1 MSLIK
6 SISGI
11 RGTIGGQPGEG
22 LSPIDIVKFTAAY
35 ATFIRNNTTRDTN
48 VIVVGRDARLSGRM
62 VNDLVVGT
70 LTGMGFDVVNI
81 GPASTPTT
89 EIAVVEEQACGG
101 IIITAS
107 HNPIQW
113 NALKL
118 LNQDGEFLNDAQGK
132 EVLRI
137 ADEQS
142 FTFAEVMDL
151 GHEYTVNNYNQRHIR
166 KVLDL
171 KLVDRDAI
179 AKANFTVAVDA
190 VNSVGG
196 VVIPQLLRALGVKNI
211 VELNCE
217 PTGRFAHTPEPA
229 PANLTEIAGLMRKG
243 GIDVGFVVDPDV
255 DRLAIVMENGE
266 MFVEEYT
273 LVSVADYVLSHTPGS
288 TVSNLSSSRALRDVT
303 NAHGCTY
310 NAAAVGEVN
319 VTIKMKETGA
329 VIGGEGNG
337 GVIYPEAHYGRDAL
351 VGVALFLTLLAKSG
365 KKVSELKA
373 TYPAYEIVKDK
384 VTLTPDIDVDAVLD
398 AVKAEYNGEQITD
411 IDGVKIDF
419 ADSWVHLRKS
429 NTEPIIRV
437 IAEASTAEAAKA
449 LTEKL
454 IGVINRISAK

>member
-142 FTFAEVMDL
+142 FTFAEVMNL
-151 GHEYTVNNYNQRHIR
+151 GHEY
-166 KVLDL
+166 
-171 KLVDRDAI
+171 
-179 AKANFTVAVDA
+179 
-190 VNSVGG
+190 
-196 VVIPQLLRALGVKNI
+196 PQ
-211 VELNCE
+211 
-217 PTGRFAHTPEPA
+217 
-229 PANLTEIAGLMRKG
+229 
-243 GIDVGFVVDPDV
+243 
-255 DRLAIVMENGE
+255 
-266 MFVEEYT
+266 
-273 LVSVADYVLSHTPGS
+273 
-288 TVSNLSSSRALRDVT
+288 
-303 NAHGCTY
+303 
-310 NAAAVGEVN
+310 
-319 VTIKMKETGA
+319 
-329 VIGGEGNG
+329 
-337 GVIYPEAHYGRDAL
+337 
-351 VGVALFLTLLAKSG
+351 
-365 KKVSELKA
+365 
-373 TYPAYEIVKDK
+373 
-384 VTLTPDIDVDAVLD
+384 
-398 AVKAEYNGEQITD
+398 
-411 IDGVKIDF
+411 
-419 ADSWVHLRKS
+419 
-429 NTEPIIRV
+429 
-437 IAEASTAEAAKA
+437 
-449 LTEKL
+449 
-454 IGVINRISAK
+454 SA